1 MPNNENKNKKI
12 KPMKKNLLKPLLFS
26 IFIYA
31 NSAICIGQKAELTP
45 LFAFDNAAITS
56 ISENGE
62 WACGSAFNNSDN
74 AGYQSNASKWN
85 LKTGE
90 RIYLV
95 SDEELDIAQS
105 DAFAISN
112 DGSLVAGQYLH
123 LPAYHLNGQWHT
135 LELTQGYTIG
145 EARGIIITDNDT
157 IIVGRIF
164 DGLGYQKVQSAKW
177 VNGKFESFSDII
189 PREYQYNEDKK
200 MANQITGISL
210 DGRILL
216 GATDPMCW
224 PARTPFIIKDGEFKL
239 LSINNRPEF
248 VGYNYGA
255 DFFKEEKMSHNG
267 KYITF
272 SFFGHNTHIPCVYDV
287 EKDEFRIL
295 TEAPAETGGKA
306 VDNIGNVYYAGPITT
321 GIERKSYV
329 TINGKA
335 TQVDNILLEKFGI
348 TQEQI
353 NSTCADQDLT
363 GSIRFIYDVAA
374 DGKTIIGSAGYG
386 TGGYNWVLKL
396 DYNLHDE
403 ALHAVKIDNNNHK
416 NITSFYVNGYIN
428 ILNDA
433 DYIEIYT
440 TNGQMLL
447 SQQVTTPI
455 IPTSLKQGV
464 YIIAL
469 YKNNHKT
476 TNKLVIK

>member
-1 MPNNENKNKKI
+1 MKNNIFKT
-12 KPMKKNLLKPLLFS
+12 LLISAFACSSS
-26 IFIYA
+26 II
-31 NSAICIGQKAELTP
+31 SLGQNAELTP
-45 LFAFDNAAITS
+45 LFELDNAAITS

-62 WACGSAFNNSDN
+62 WACGSAFNNNDN

-95 SDEELDIAQS
+95 SDEELDAAQA
-105 DAFAISN
+105 DAFAITN
-112 DGSLVAGQYLH
+112 DGAIVVGQYLH
-123 LPAYHLNGQWHT
+123 QPAYHLNEQWHT

-145 EARGIIITDNDT
+145 EARGIAFIDNDT
-157 IIVGRIF
+157 IIIGRIF

-189 PREYQYNEDKK
+189 PREYQYDEDKK
-200 MANQITGISL
+200 MANQITGIST

-248 VGYNYGA
+248 ANYHYGA

-287 EKDEFRIL
+287 EKDEFKIL

-306 VDNIGNVYYAGPITT
+306 VDNEGNAYYAGPMTT
-321 GIERKSYV
+321 GYDRKSYV
-329 TINGKA
+329 TLNGIA
-335 TQVDNILLEKFGI
+335 TQVDNILIEKCGI

-353 NSTCADQDLT
+353 NATCADPDLT
-363 GSIRFIYDVAA
+363 GSIRFIYDVSA

-396 DYNLHDE
+396 TYNLHDE
-403 ALHAVKIDNNNHK
+403 ALNPVKVNNTNHT
-416 NITSFYVNGYIN
+416 NITTFYNNGYIS
-428 ILNDA
+428 ILGEA
-433 DYIEIYT
+433 DYIEIFST
-440 TNGQMLL
+440 EGKKLL
-447 SQQVTTPI
+447 SQHLTTST
-455 IPTSLKQGV
+455 IPTSLEKGI
-464 YIIAL
+464 YIVTL
-469 YKNNHKT
+469 YNNNQKT
-476 TNKLVIK
+476 TNKLIIK

>member
-1 MPNNENKNKKI
+1 
-12 KPMKKNLLKPLLFS
+12 MKKNLLKPLLFS

-31 NSAICIGQKAELTP
+31 NSVICIGQKAELTP

-95 SDEELDIAQS
+95 SDEELDVAQS

-255 DFFKEEKMSHNG
+255 DFFEEEKMSHNG

-335 TQVDNILLEKFGI
+335 TQVDDILLEKFGI

-403 ALHAVKIDNNNHK
+403 ALHAVKIENNNHK
-416 NITSFYVNGYIN
+416 NITSFYVNGCIN

>member
-1 MPNNENKNKKI
+1 
-12 KPMKKNLLKPLLFS
+12 MKKNLLKPLLFS

-31 NSAICIGQKAELTP
+31 NSVICIGQKAELTP

-95 SDEELDIAQS
+95 SNEELDVAQS

-403 ALHAVKIDNNNHK
+403 ALHTVKIDNNNHK

>member
-1 MPNNENKNKKI
+1 
-12 KPMKKNLLKPLLFS
+12 MKKNLLKPLLFS
-26 IFIYA
+26 TFIYA
-31 NSAICIGQKAELTP
+31 NSVICIGQKAELTP

-306 VDNIGNVYYAGPITT
+306 VDNAGNVYYAGPMTT
-321 GIERKSYV
+321 GFERKSYV

>member
-1 MPNNENKNKKI
+1 
-12 KPMKKNLLKPLLFS
+12 MKKNLLKSLLFS

-31 NSAICIGQKAELTP
+31 NSVICIGQKAELTP

-447 SQQVTTPI
+447 SQQVTTSI

>member
-1 MPNNENKNKKI
+1 
-12 KPMKKNLLKPLLFS
+12 MKKNLLKSLLFS
-26 IFIYA
+26 ALFCM
-31 NSAICIGQKAELTP
+31 NSAICIGQTAELTP
-45 LFAFDNAAITS
+45 LFEFDNAAITS

-95 SDEELDIAQS
+95 SDEELDVAQS
-105 DAFAISN
+105 DAFAITN
-112 DGSLVAGQYLH
+112 DGSLVVGQYLH
-123 LPAYHLNGQWHT
+123 QPAYHVNGQWHI

-145 EARGIIITDNDT
+145 EARGITIIDNDT
-157 IIVGRIF
+157 IFVGRIF

-177 VNGKFESFSDII
+177 VNGKFESFTDII
-189 PREYQYNEDKK
+189 PREYQYNEDKL
-200 MANQITGISL
+200 MANQITGIST

-248 VGYNYGA
+248 SNYRYGA

-272 SFFGHNTHIPCVYDV
+272 SFFGHNIHIPCVYDV

-306 VDNIGNVYYAGPITT
+306 IDNIGNVYYAGPMTT
-321 GIERKSYV
+321 GVDRKSYV

-335 TQVDNILLEKFGI
+335 IQVDNILLEKFGI

-353 NSTCADQDLT
+353 DATCTDPDLT

-396 DYNLHDE
+396 DNNLHDE
-403 ALHAVKIDNNNHK
+403 TLHAVTVDNSNHK
-416 NITSFYVNGYIN
+416 NITSFYTNGHIN
-428 ILNDA
+428 ILGNA

-440 TNGQMLL
+440 TNGQMML

-464 YIIAL
+464 YIITL

-476 TNKLVIK
+476 TNKLIIK

>member
-1 MPNNENKNKKI
+1 
-12 KPMKKNLLKPLLFS
+12 MKKNLLKPLLFS
-26 IFIYA
+26 IFIYS
-31 NSAICIGQKAELTP
+31 NSVICIGQKAELTP

-447 SQQVTTPI
+447 SQQVTTSI